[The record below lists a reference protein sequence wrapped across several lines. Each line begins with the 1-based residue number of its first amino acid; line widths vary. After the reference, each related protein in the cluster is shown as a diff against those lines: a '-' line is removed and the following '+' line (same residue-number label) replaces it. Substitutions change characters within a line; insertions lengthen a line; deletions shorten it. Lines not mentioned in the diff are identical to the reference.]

1 MYVVPLVRPE
11 RCFNFFG
18 EANFFSLKSLDF
30 YILVKAYET
39 KLIFGEA
46 IEVNFLSLEQWFP
59 ISIHK
64 LPVLKIMIYYDKS
77 KTTQNKDFQ
86 MPNYPKRVIH
96 YNWEPLI

>member
-18 EANFFSLKSLDF
+18 EANIFSLKSLDF

-46 IEVNFLSLEQWFP
+46 IEVNFF
-59 ISIHK
+59 
-64 LPVLKIMIYYDKS
+64 
-77 KTTQNKDFQ
+77 
-86 MPNYPKRVIH
+86 VIRTVVSRL
-96 YNWEPLI
+96 YSQITRFENNDIR

>member
-46 IEVNFLSLEQWFP
+46 IEVNFF
-59 ISIHK
+59 
-64 LPVLKIMIYYDKS
+64 
-77 KTTQNKDFQ
+77 
-86 MPNYPKRVIH
+86 VIRTVVSRF
-96 YNWEPLI
+96 YSQITRFENNDILR